1 MICSFLHGG
10 QLMSQ
15 KLSVTEVARHF
26 AEYINRVA
34 YRGEC
39 FVLVRGNKPIAELR
53 PLPSGKR
60 LAELPA
66 LLASLPHLSA
76 TEAAQLADDL
86 TAARESLARTEVHDP
101 WAS

>member
-1 MICSFLHGG
+1 MAQTLT
-10 QLMSQ
+10 
-15 KLSVTEVARHF
+15 VTEMARHF
-26 AEYINRVA
+26 AEYLNRVV

-53 PLPSGKR
+53 PLPAGKR

-66 LLASLPHLSA
+66 LFASLPHLSA

-86 TAARESLARTEVHDP
+86 RAVQEVLARAEVQDP
-101 WAS
+101 WQS